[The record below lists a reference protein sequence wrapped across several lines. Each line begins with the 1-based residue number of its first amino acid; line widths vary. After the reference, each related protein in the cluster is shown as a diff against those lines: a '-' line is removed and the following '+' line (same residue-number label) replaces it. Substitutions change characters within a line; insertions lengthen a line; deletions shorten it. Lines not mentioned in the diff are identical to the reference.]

1 MIMDGL
7 VGLRVFALVAELR
20 SFSEAADRLGLSP
33 AMVSKHVQAVEAR
46 VGARLLNRTSRS
58 VSMTEAGT
66 VYLSTVRSLLDDLD
80 QTEAQL
86 SHTILSPRGVLKVSL
101 PVWMANPAF
110 ARLLAA
116 FHARNP
122 DVTLDLDLSG
132 RKVNLVDEGFDLA
145 LRVAP
150 TLDEVLIAKRLAT
163 IHFVM
168 VGTPVLLERLGR
180 PKSIEDLTG
189 APFLAYSSVA
199 PDGRLRLGM
208 GPDAPELRLRPVLI
222 SGNETLLHCA
232 AREGIGLS
240 IMPHWLIRDDIASGM
255 LEAVLPREFRPA
267 VTLHAVYPDRSYL
280 PAKVRSFL
288 DFLSGPDGIGE
299 LDEQDDR

>member
-7 VGLRVFALVAELR
+7 TGLRVFALVAELR

-66 VYLSTVRSLLDDLD
+66 VYLATVRSLLDGLD

-86 SHTILSPRGVLKVSL
+86 AQTALSPRGVLKVSL

-116 FHARNP
+116 FHARYP
-122 DVTLDLDLSG
+122 EVTLDLDLSG

-145 LRVAP
+145 LRVTP
-150 TLDEVLIAKRLAT
+150 TLDEMLIAKRLAM
-163 IHFVM
+163 IDFVM
-168 VGTPVLLERLGR
+168 VGTPALLDRLGR
-180 PKSIEDLTG
+180 PASIDDLKG
-189 APFLAYSSVA
+189 APFLAYSAVA
-199 PDGRLRLGM
+199 PDGRVRLGK
-208 GPDAPELRLRPVLI
+208 GPDAPELQLRPVLI
-222 SGNETLLHCA
+222 SGNETLLHLA
-232 AREGIGLS
+232 VREGIGLS
-240 IMPHWLIRDDIASGM
+240 FMPHWLIRDDLADGF
-255 LEAVLPREFRPA
+255 LEPVLPRELWPA
-267 VTLHAVYPDRSYL
+267 VTLHAVYPNRSYL
-280 PAKVRSFL
+280 PAKVRCFL
-288 DFLSGPDGIGE
+288 DFLSGSDGIGE
-299 LDEQDDR
+299 MGAE

>member
-1 MIMDGL
+1 MDGL

-20 SFSEAADRLGLSP
+20 NFSAAADRLGLSP

-58 VSMTEAGT
+58 VSMTEAGA
-66 VYLSTVRSLLDDLD
+66 VYLSTVRSLLDGLD

-86 SHTILSPRGVLKVSL
+86 AQTALSPRGVLKVSL

-122 DVTLDLDLSG
+122 VVTLDLDLSG

-145 LRVAP
+145 LRVTP
-150 TLDEVLIAKRLAT
+150 TLDEALIAQRLAT
-163 IHFVM
+163 IDFVM
-168 VGTPVLLERLGR
+168 VGTPDLLDRLGR
-180 PKSIEDLTG
+180 PQGIEGLKG
-189 APFLAYSSVA
+189 APFLAYSAVA
-199 PDGRLRLGM
+199 PDGRVRLGK
-208 GPDAPELRLRPVLI
+208 GPDAPELHLRPVLI
-222 SGNETLLHCA
+222 SGNETLLHFA
-232 AREGIGLS
+232 AREGLGLS
-240 IMPHWLIRDDIASGM
+240 FMPHWLIRDDLAGGV
-255 LEAVLPREFRPA
+255 LEPVLPRELWPA
-267 VTLHAVYPDRSYL
+267 VTLHAVYPNRSYL

-288 DFLSGPDGIGE
+288 DFLSGPDGMGG
-299 LDEQDDR
+299 QDVE

>member
-1 MIMDGL
+1 MDGL

-20 SFSEAADRLGLSP
+20 SFSDAADRLGLSP
-33 AMVSKHVQAVEAR
+33 AMVSKHVQALEAR

-66 VYLSTVRSLLDDLD
+66 VYLATVRSLLDGLD

-116 FHARNP
+116 FHASNP

-145 LRVAP
+145 LRAAL
-150 TLDEVLIAKRLAT
+150 TLDEMLIAKRLAT

-168 VGTPVLLERLGR
+168 VGTPALLDRLGR
-180 PKSIEDLTG
+180 PKSIEDLKG
-189 APFLAYSSVA
+189 APFLAYSAVA
-199 PDGRLRLGM
+199 PDGRLRLGR
-208 GPDAPELRLRPVLI
+208 GPDAPELHLRPVLI

-232 AREGIGLS
+232 AREGLGLS
-240 IMPHWLIRDDIASGM
+240 IMPHWLIRDDLTSGM
-255 LEAVLPREFRPA
+255 LEPVLPREFSPA

-288 DFLSGPDGIGE
+288 DFLGGPNGIGG
-299 LDEQDDR
+299 LDAE

>member
-1 MIMDGL
+1 MDGL
-7 VGLRVFALVAELR
+7 IGLRVFTLVAELR

-58 VSMTEAGT
+58 VSVTEAGT
-66 VYLSTVRSLLDDLD
+66 VYLATVRSLLEGLD

-86 SHTILSPRGVLKVSL
+86 GQTALSPRGVLKVSL

-116 FHARNP
+116 FHTLNP
-122 DVTLDLDLSG
+122 EVTLDLDLTG

-145 LRVAP
+145 LRVTP
-150 TLDEVLIAKRLAT
+150 TLDEGLIARRLAT

-168 VGTPVLLERLGR
+168 VGTPELLDRLGR
-180 PKSIEDLTG
+180 PRGIDDLKG
-189 APFLAYSSVA
+189 APFLAYSAVA
-199 PDGRLRLGM
+199 PDGRVRLGK
-208 GPDAPELRLRPVLI
+208 GPDAPELQLRPVLI
-222 SGNETLLHCA
+222 SGNETLLHLA
-232 AREGIGLS
+232 VREGIGLS
-240 IMPHWLIRDDIASGM
+240 FMPHWLIRDDLADGT
-255 LEAVLPREFRPA
+255 LEPVLPRELWPA
-267 VTLHAVYPDRSYL
+267 VTLHAVYPNRSYL

-288 DFLSGPDGIGE
+288 DFLNGSEGIGGIGAG
-299 LDEQDDR
+299 